1 MTNCENSPQT
11 LAKSVFLWYNISW
24 QDVSIF
30 SWLFSNLY
38 YFRRWVYEE
47 ICQSKCVWRRGHSQK
62 TPLCPHK
69 ARRPDDFL
77 PHHLDIQLDWL
88 THLLDDRIKIRD
100 FQPHGLYFF
109 ALFGRVIR
117 KLTTCGIAPQVVFFS
132 LSDLCS
138 QTLRNALICH
148 SVIYL
153 VFTYPENGLRLKSHS
168 RCRFTSRPR
177 LSYQIRLW
185 T

>member
-1 MTNCENSPQT
+1 MYPFFSG
-11 LAKSVFLWYNISW
+11 
-24 QDVSIF
+24 IF
-30 SWLFSNLY
+30 SSLY

-47 ICQSKCVWRRGHSQK
+47 ICQFKCVWRRGHSQK

-77 PHHLDIQLDWL
+77 PHRLDIQLDWL
-88 THLLDDRIKIRD
+88 THLLDDHRKIPIFSRAG
-100 FQPHGLYFF
+100 FIFLPFRG
-109 ALFGRVIR
+109 GVIR

-138 QTLRNALICH
+138 QALRNALICR

-168 RCRFTSRPR
+168 GRCFISQPRP
-177 LSYQIRLW
+177 SYRSRLW